1 MCESPIVPFLGP
13 IESNIVSPKV
23 GSKIVVLPLIQA
35 SHDVTLAVTLAGA
48 LLAAAQPEHAQP
60 LPHATWPLLERRD
73 LGVGPP
79 CGVGA
84 VLPLPGGGPAAVL
97 YSKPGAATAA
107 VVGPVPG
114 GLDAEEAV
122 PAHGV
127 PAHGLGVWA
136 GRGVEVAAVGDG
148 TYCGHFGVC
157 LGRLLLMEEAEPV
170 TSLLRVYWLSK

>member
-1 MCESPIVPFLGP
+1 MNSPIALFLGP

-23 GSKIVVLPLIQA
+23 GSKVVVLPLIQA
-35 SHDVTLAVTLAGA
+35 SHDVALAVALAGA
-48 LLAAAQPEHAQP
+48 LLAAAQPQHAQP
-60 LPHATWPLLERRD
+60 LPHAARALLERRD
-73 LGVGPP
+73 LRVGSP
-79 CGVGA
+79 CGGA

-127 PAHGLGVWA
+127 PAHGPRVWA

-148 TYCGHFGVC
+148 TDRGAHFGVC
-157 LGRLLLMEEAEPV
+157 LGRLLLVEEAESV
-170 TSLLRVYWLSK
+170 ASLLRVYWLSK